1 LLYLR
6 SFNRFI
12 LITLALLG
20 LSISSASA
28 ALTSADWKIEDDDL
42 LTIDDSGLQWLDLSE
57 TVGQSYN
64 AVAAQLVAD
73 GLFEGF
79 RYATVAEV
87 EGLWDSA
94 REGDNLSYDGWSV
107 DNNGVFDVLAPF
119 WGDTLCTAGRCAAGT
134 GGAWTLVDL
143 VSKDKWHMASY
154 ILDCSACTQSATQD
168 FLMSEFN
175 DAKDTKEDW
184 NRASA
189 LVRVNPVPV
198 PAAIWLFGTALIGLV
213 GFNKRKS
220 ITA

>member
-20 LSISSASA
+20 LSISSSSA
-28 ALTSADWKIEDDDL
+28 ALTSADWLSVGDGK

-57 TVGQSYN
+57 TIGLSYN
-64 AVAAQLVAD
+64 AVAAQLVAG

-94 REGDNLSYDGWSV
+94 GGDDRFYNDWSV
-107 DNNGVFDVLAPF
+107 ENNGVFDVLAPF